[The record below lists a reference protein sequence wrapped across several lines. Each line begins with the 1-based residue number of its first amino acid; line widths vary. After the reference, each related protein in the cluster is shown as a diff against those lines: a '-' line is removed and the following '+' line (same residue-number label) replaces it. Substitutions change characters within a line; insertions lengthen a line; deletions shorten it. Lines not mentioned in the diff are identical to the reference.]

1 MAAREGYDSTVE
13 YLAEKGANINSKDYN
28 GVGEAILLTVH

>member
-1 MAAREGYDSTVE
+1 MAAKEGYDSTVE
-13 YLAEKGANINSKDYN
+13 YLAEKGANINSKDYD